1 MTGHRYTLAELADAS
16 AVALDALQ
24 VAARNGQVRQRPD
37 IRTLRYYGTLGLLDH
52 PAQMVGR
59 TALYAERHLLQVLAV
74 KAVQARGASLA
85 EVQRSLA
92 GATDDEL
99 RRAIGP
105 GLPAALGAAL
115 AAGPASAGPAS
126 AGPAP
131 AGAAPAAS
139 APARPAPASA
149 APASA
154 APRAATRDPAFWR
167 TLPSSPA
174 AANDLQ
180 PRLMIAIPLAPG
192 ATLLLEGS
200 APEGSALDRDAADNA
215 DAEAI
220 RAAAAPLLIHL
231 TGAGLLPGAADTAGS

>member
-59 TALYAERHLLQVLAV
+59 TAFYAERHLLQVLAV

-85 EVQRSLA
+85 DVQRSLA

-105 GLPAALGAAL
+105 ELPAALAAAL
-115 AAGPASAGPAS
+115 AAGSV
-126 AGPAP
+126 P
-131 AGAAPAAS
+131 AG
-139 APARPAPASA
+139 
-149 APASA
+149 A

-167 TLPSSPA
+167 TPPSPPA
-174 AANDLQ
+174 AADDLQ
-180 PRLMIAIPLAPG
+180 PRLMMAIPLARG
-192 ATLLLEGS
+192 ATLLLEGT
-200 APEGSALDRDAADNA
+200 APEGNALDRDAADHA